1 MPLRWVQLL
10 ERILLIFLPVA
21 LISAWLMRL
30 MRLIRDYLRWALKSR
45 LNRWQIL
52 PPLKVGIAHGM
63 YADRNTA
70 LQALAVIGQEPV
82 WIFSGNNGPTSLALA
97 LALALTQD
105 RLLKL
110 RSR

>member
-1 MPLRWVQLL
+1 
-10 ERILLIFLPVA
+10 
-21 LISAWLMRL
+21 MRL
-30 MRLIRDYLRWALKSR
+30 VPAYLRRSLESR

-70 LQALAVIGQEPV
+70 LQALAVRGQEPV
-82 WIFSGNNGPTSLALA
+82 WIFSGSNGPTSLALA
-97 LALALTQD
+97 LALAQD